1 MASALLTEGG
11 GGPAVE
17 TSTAHRRKLVRPV
30 RLSHGLAVPRCAVRT
45 RRRTQHAR
53 FSSDETASSED
64 EGSDSDAFG
73 EEPSSAPDGV
83 YTAPP
88 PRQIGDK
95 PKGRLSAYLLFSN
108 AKRAELVREHRGLQ
122 ADVLEQGRML
132 GAIWRDMTDTDKE
145 PYHAAAAK
153 DAERYADEL
162 EEYEQEMEEADAAAE
177 AAEAAHGSSSEF
189 ENGADDDDDDDD
201 DDFDL
206 KQKRTSGGV
215 GGKRKRRSS
224 AAANSR
230 KSGRCAACGGA
241 HVKHTCG
248 KGISVAEA
256 GKRASGKRAR
266 RSSGGSSSARAKH
279 PPRPKAVTAGAEM
292 SADSDY
298 ADKWNHVL
306 AGEGRENENNGRGL
320 KSKKT
325 DPAELRE
332 MVWKHRNSLIQG
344 VRQPLMALE
353 GATAKSQDSDPELL
367 RSMLA
372 ELLIWCAPSSAP
384 AIVVASSK
392 VFKSSSGGSGE
403 VGALEPG
410 DLVTVDTASGQG
422 QPAGSSWVAVK
433 PLCFFHHDSKQRKQW
448 LRATDGSKTGWV
460 DGGGGSGSRGASLV
474 TCRTSPRTL
483 ETLAAAARGSLG
495 NETAKEKKALGLRAA
510 EMLHTYLRG
519 LALADDLEKG
529 AQNCLLLLCDMLRGS
544 SSAAA
549 TTKKL
554 QQKGADIPLP
564 KKEMKDAFE
573 W

>member
-1 MASALLTEGG
+1 MAALTEGG
-11 GGPAVE
+11 GGSDVGAA
-17 TSTAHRRKLVRPV
+17 TAHRRKLVRPV
-30 RLSHGLAVPRCAVRT
+30 RLSHGLSVPRCAVRT
-45 RRRTQHAR
+45 RRRTQHAH
-53 FSSDETASSED
+53 FSSDDTASED
-64 EGSDSDAFG
+64 DGGDSDAFG
-73 EEPSSAPDGV
+73 EEPSSVPAAVYAAPL
-83 YTAPP
+83 

-132 GAIWRDMTDTDKE
+132 GAIWRDMTDAEKK
-145 PYHAAAAK
+145 PYHVAAAK

-177 AAEAAHGSSSEF
+177 AADAAHGSSSEF
-189 ENGADDDDDDDD
+189 ENADDDDDDGD
-201 DDFDL
+201 DDFSL

-215 GGKRKRRSS
+215 GGKRKRRGS

-256 GKRASGKRAR
+256 SKRASGKRAR
-266 RSSGGSSSARAKH
+266 GSTGETSSARAH

-298 ADKWNHVL
+298 AEKWNHVL
-306 AGEGRENENNGRGL
+306 AGEGRENDNKGRGL

-332 MVWKHRNSLIQG
+332 MVWMHRNSLIPG

-384 AIVVASSK
+384 AIAVASAK
-392 VFKSSSGGSGE
+392 VFKSSRGGGE
-403 VGALEPG
+403 VGTLEPG
-410 DLVTVDTASGQG
+410 DLVTIDIASGQG

-433 PLCFFHHDSKQRKQW
+433 PLSFFHHDSKQRKQW
-448 LRATDGSKTGWV
+448 LRATGGSKTGWV
-460 DGGGGSGSRGASLV
+460 DGGGSTGGCGPALV

-483 ETLAAAARGSLG
+483 ETLAASARGSLG
-495 NETAKEKKALGLRAA
+495 NETAKEKKAHGLRAA

-519 LALADDLEKG
+519 LALADGLEKG

-564 KKEMKDAFE
+564 KKEMQDAFE